1 MKIKIIYISI
11 IIIIKVIENN
21 INNYFIIKKKKRSKW
36 KKNLP
41 KGLNDLICQ
50 KYMNDKRDKVD
61 GGLSNSISTIP
72 S

>member
-1 MKIKIIYISI
+1 MKIKIIYIYIS

-21 INNYFIIKKKKRSKW
+21 INNYFIIKKKRSKW

-41 KGLNDLICQ
+41 KGVNDFICQ